1 MDPARRQILLDAAR
15 VLLLLPVFLAL
26 WYVAEPVL
34 GVIPGKLALPIVRSF
49 SDGRTTMEAKDRA
62 LVYTVRLEMPYQ
74 RGKVSPR
81 VAADVEVNAA
91 KFTYGIAFFLALAF
105 AARDSR
111 KGLHIF
117 AGCVVLLLLPL
128 FGIAFDAL
136 KQLGATPGLAPFL
149 AWGTAK
155 REFVALAY
163 QAGTLLLPTLVPVA
177 LWLVI
182 VRNRWLPK
190 PLPPTVPTT

>member
-34 GVIPGKLALPIVRSF
+34 GIIPGKLAIPIVRTV
-49 SDGRTTMEAKDRA
+49 SDGRTTMEAHGRA
-62 LVYTVRLEMPYQ
+62 LVYTVKLEMPYQ
-74 RGKVSPR
+74 RGRVSPR
-81 VAADVEVNAA
+81 IAADVEVNAA
-91 KFTYGIAFFLALAF
+91 KFTYGLAFFLALAF

-111 KGLHIF
+111 KGIGIF
-117 AGCVVLLLLPL
+117 AGCVILLLLPT

-136 KQLGATPGLAPFL
+136 KQLGGTPGLAPFL
-149 AWGTAK
+149 AWGGAK

-163 QAGTLLLPTLVPVA
+163 QAGTLL
-177 LWLVI
+177 
-182 VRNRWLPK
+182 
-190 PLPPTVPTT
+190 